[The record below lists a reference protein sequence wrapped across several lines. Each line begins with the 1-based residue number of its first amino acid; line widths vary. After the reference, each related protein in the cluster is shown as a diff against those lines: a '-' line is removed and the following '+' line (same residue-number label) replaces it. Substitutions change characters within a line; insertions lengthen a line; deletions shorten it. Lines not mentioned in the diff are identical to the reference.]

1 MAPTRT
7 HQIAVIVM
15 QTTMAVEEIVGIHRT
30 DFVTITTD
38 LALNHQ
44 IEVEGRMTL
53 PLVAAV
59 VTEESFPF
67 LLRSYHLGQLPLVG
81 MVD

>member
-7 HQIAVIVM
+7 HQIAVIIR
-15 QTTMAVEEIVGIHRT
+15 QTTVAVEIVGIHRT